1 MPDLTTRLPPV
12 PRLRDLPSNA
22 RHHLG
27 WWVRD
32 RFPNRKVVREVQGVK
47 MVLPWPHRLPD
58 YAGDGPYG
66 QNLVQLAAAL
76 AAPSAPVTVLDVGA
90 NVGDSALQI
99 LHATDAQ
106 ILCVEADPYFLEYL
120 HLNVDEDPRVAVV
133 EALLTPDPKTEATTA
148 VRTGGTTRFAE
159 GEVGD
164 ALPTVTPDQ
173 LRTDH
178 PSFADL
184 RLVKSDTDGY
194 DVALVPAIAEAWG
207 AARPVLFF
215 EYDHRLSRIAG
226 NDPLAVWPRLAE
238 LGYRDVAV
246 WGNGGQPLGRT
257 TVGDIGAHTAPLEEK
272 VGIRAQT
279 YWDVAVV
286 HQDDAA
292 GLAAVEQLV
301 PASQRL

>member
-1 MPDLTTRLPPV
+1 MRV
-12 PRLRDLPSNA
+12 PAVPSLRDLPSSA
-22 RHHLG
+22 RRHLG

-32 RFPNRKVVREVQGVK
+32 RFPNRKVVREVQGVR

-58 YAGDGPYG
+58 YTGAGGSYG

-76 AAPSAPVTVLDVGA
+76 SKQSSPVTVLDVGA

-99 LHATDAQ
+99 LDATDAQ

-133 EALLTPDPKTEATTA
+133 EALLTPDPTTEATTA

-159 GEVGD
+159 GDVGD
-164 ALPTVTPDQ
+164 ALPTVTPDA
-173 LRTDH
+173 LRSH
-178 PSFADL
+178 YPSFADL

-194 DVALVPAIAEAWG
+194 DVQLVPAIAEAWG
-207 AARPVLFF
+207 DAHPVLFF
-215 EYDHRLSRIAG
+215 EYDHLLSRIAG
-226 NDPLAVWPRLAE
+226 NEPLAVWPLLKK

-257 TVGDIGAHTAPLEEK
+257 SVDDVAARTAPLDEK
-272 VGIRAQT
+272 VGIRAHT

-286 HQDDAA
+286 HQDDTA
-292 GLAAVEQLV
+292 GLAALEQLV
-301 PASQRL
+301 PAAQRL

>member
-1 MPDLTTRLPPV
+1 MPN
-12 PRLRDLPSNA
+12 LRDLPSTV
-22 RHHLG
+22 RRRTG

-32 RFPNRKVVREVQGVK
+32 RFPNRKVVREVQGVQ

-58 YAGDGPYG
+58 YAGNGPYG

-76 AAPSAPVTVLDVGA
+76 AEPSAPMTVLDVGA

-99 LHATDAQ
+99 LNATDAQ

-133 EALLTPDPKTEATTA
+133 EALLTPDPQTEATTA

-159 GEVGD
+159 GNVGD
-164 ALPTVTPDQ
+164 ALPTVTPDA
-173 LRTDH
+173 LREDY
-178 PSFADL
+178 PSFANL

-207 AARPVLFF
+207 AVHPVLFF
-215 EYDHRLSRIAG
+215 EYDHRLSRMAG
-226 NDPLAVWPRLAE
+226 NDPLDVWPKLAD

-246 WGNGGQPLGRT
+246 WENGGLPLGRT
-257 TVGDIGAHTAPLEEK
+257 TVADIGARTAPLEGK

-286 HQDDAA
+286 HADDTA
-292 GLAAVEQLV
+292 GLAAIEALV
-301 PASQRL
+301 PAAQRLGETNDA

>member
-1 MPDLTTRLPPV
+1 MPPK
-12 PRLRDLPSNA
+12 LRDLPSNV

-32 RFPNRKVVREVQGVK
+32 RFPNRKVVREVQGVT

-76 AAPSAPVTVLDVGA
+76 AEPTSPVTVLDVGA

-133 EALLTPDPKTEATTA
+133 EALLTPDGKTEATTA

-159 GEVGD
+159 GEADD
-164 ALPTVTPDQ
+164 ALPTVTPSQ
-173 LRTDH
+173 LIADF
-178 PSFADL
+178 PSFANL

-194 DVALVPAIAEAWG
+194 DVTLVPAIAEAWG
-207 AARPVLFF
+207 SARPVLFF

-226 NDPLAVWPRLAE
+226 NDPVAVWPRLKE

-246 WGNGGQPLGRT
+246 WGNGGDALGRT
-257 TVGDIGAHTAPLEEK
+257 TVDDIVARTAPLEER

-286 HQDDAA
+286 HADDAA
-292 GLAAVEQLV
+292 GIAAIDGLV
-301 PASQRL
+301 PATKRL

>member
-1 MPDLTTRLPPV
+1 V
-12 PRLRDLPSNA
+12 PGVPNLRDLPSNVR
-22 RHHLG
+22 RHIG

-66 QNLVQLAAAL
+66 QNLVQLAVAL
-76 AAPSAPVTVLDVGA
+76 AASSAPVTVLDVGA

-99 LHATDAQ
+99 LDATDAQ

-133 EALLTPDPKTEATTA
+133 EALLTPDPTTEATTA

-164 ALPTVTPDQ
+164 ALPTITPEG
-173 LRTDH
+173 LREKY
-178 PSFADL
+178 PSFANL
-184 RLVKSDTDGY
+184 RLIKSDTDGY
-194 DVALVPAIAEAWG
+194 DVELVPAIAEAWG
-207 AARPVLFF
+207 GGARPVLFF
-215 EYDHRLSRIAG
+215 EYDHRLSRLAG
-226 NDPLAVWPRLAE
+226 NDPLAVWPRLAK
-238 LGYRDVAV
+238 LGYREVAV
-246 WGNGGQPLGRT
+246 WGNGGQSLGRT
-257 TVGDIGAHTAPLEEK
+257 TVDDIGARTAPLEEK

-286 HQDDAA
+286 HEDDEE
-292 GLAAVEQLV
+292 GLAAVEQLI
-301 PASQRL
+301 PAAQRL